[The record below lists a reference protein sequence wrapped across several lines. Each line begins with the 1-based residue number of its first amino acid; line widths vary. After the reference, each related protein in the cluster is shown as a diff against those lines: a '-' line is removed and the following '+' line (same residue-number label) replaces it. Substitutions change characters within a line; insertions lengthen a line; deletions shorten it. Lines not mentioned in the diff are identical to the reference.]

1 MTYKDELISL
11 IIPTYKGA
19 KTLSKLVDELL
30 LTFKDH
36 KVEIII
42 VNDSSPDSTQIDSK
56 ILLKKYPNKITYLKL
71 SKNFGEHSATMAGLR
86 HSEGGLVVIM
96 DDDFQNPPDEALKLV
111 LYSLKNDHDVV
122 FTKYKIKNDSLIR
135 NIMSKIANVSAQV
148 ILKKPK
154 NIYFS
159 SFKSIKRNIVD
170 EIIKYEGPFPYIDG
184 LILSITNNI
193 GSCDVIHDERKFGK
207 SGYNLGKLFKHY
219 SNLSINFST
228 IPIHLFSVLGF
239 AITIMSFMLIIAIVI
254 EKLINPSV
262 PLGYSTLIAC
272 IIFFSGI
279 QLLFLGLIGE
289 YIGKILKNVNKEN
302 KYNVS
307 FLQKKIDN

>member
-42 VNDSSPDSTQIDSK
+42 VNDSSPDSTHIDSK

-302 KYNVS
+302 QYNVS

>member
-1 MTYKDELISL
+1 MTDKDDLISI

-42 VNDSSPDSTQIDSK
+42 VNDFSPDSTHIDAK

-86 HSEGGLVVIM
+86 HSEGGLAVIM
-96 DDDFQNPPDEALKLV
+96 DDDFQNPPEEALKLV
-111 LYSLKNDHDVV
+111 LYSLKNDHDVI

-135 NIMSKIANVSAQV
+135 NIMSKIANFSAQM

-159 SFKSIKRNIVD
+159 SFKSIKRNLVE

-184 LILSITNNI
+184 LILSITNNF
-193 GSCDVIHDERKFGK
+193 GSCDVIHNERKFGK

-228 IPIHLFSVLGF
+228 IPIHLFSILGF
-239 AITIMSFMLIIAIVI
+239 ACRFYFYA
-254 EKLINPSV
+254 PGAHG
-262 PLGYSTLIAC
+262 P
-272 IIFFSGI
+272 
-279 QLLFLGLIGE
+279 
-289 YIGKILKNVNKEN
+289 
-302 KYNVS
+302 
-307 FLQKKIDN
+307 

>member
-42 VNDSSPDSTQIDSK
+42 VNDSSPDSTHIDSK

-228 IPIHLFSVLGF
+228 IPIHLFSILGF

-302 KYNVS
+302 QYNVS

>member
-42 VNDSSPDSTQIDSK
+42 VNDSSPDSTHIDSK

-289 YIGKILKNVNKEN
+289 YIGKILKNVNKE
-302 KYNVS
+302 KQYNVS

>member
-42 VNDSSPDSTQIDSK
+42 VNDSSPDSTHIDSK

-193 GSCDVIHDERKFGK
+193 GSCDVVHDERKFGK

-289 YIGKILKNVNKEN
+289 YIGKILKNVNKE
-302 KYNVS
+302 KQYNVS